1 MPITTTPSS
10 GPQGEF
16 STYTPIYAQTLSS
29 STSSITFSNI
39 PTTFT
44 DLVLVVSP
52 VAATGT
58 TFPWMRFN
66 GLSTSIYSDT
76 HLYGI
81 SSGAGSTRR
90 SAQSRGYI
98 AEQVQAETTQISNI
112 IVHIMNYSNTT
123 TNKTY
128 IARNDNAASS
138 GTYVG
143 TEAIVGL
150 AQLTDPITSITIGIA
165 AGGTDYNLAAGSR
178 FTLYGIKA
186 AAPAPKATGGDV
198 ITTDGTYWYHAF
210 KNSGL
215 FDVKQSLT
223 ADYLI
228 VAGGGGGGGGIAQNY
243 AGSGG
248 GAGGLRAFTSSSLSA
263 NTIYTVTVGAG
274 GTGVTSLG
282 AAATIGSNTTFNS
295 TSVTGGGR
303 GTNGGGGGGAG
314 GSGGAAGAEGAAGT
328 GNAGGYSPAEGR
340 NGGVGFLGGANR
352 VPGGGGGG
360 AGGVGGNASDSVGG
374 NGGAGTNTYNSINF
388 STWLYAT
395 ATGVSG
401 LIAGGGGGSSRAGGT
416 AGAAGSGGGAAGVV
430 AVDVNNSRPGI
441 NATSNTGGGGGG
453 GGPATNGSTNEAGG
467 SGGSGIVIVRYP
479 V

>member
-1 MPITTTPSS
+1 MPITTTPSG

-16 STYTPIYAQTLSS
+16 STYTPIYSTTLSATTAS
-29 STSSITFSNI
+29 VTFSNI
-39 PTTFT
+39 PTTYT
-44 DLVLVVSP
+44 DLVLVVQGTWAGTGYEALSLTFNGDTSSNYSRTLLNG
-52 VAATGT
+52 TGT
-58 TFPWMRFN
+58 SALSSRE
-66 GLSTSIYSDT
+66 STSNW
-76 HLYGI
+76 
-81 SSGAGSTRR
+81 GALGND
-90 SAQSRGYI
+90 QSNSI
-98 AEQVQAETTQISNI
+98 L
-112 IVHIMNYSNTT
+112 HIMNYSNTT
-123 TNKTY
+123 TYKT
-128 IARNDNAASS
+128 IISRGNSASNQVRA
-138 GTYVG
+138 T
-143 TEAIVGL
+143 VGL
-150 AQLTDPITSITIGIA
+150 WRSTSPITSITTQMA
-165 AGGTDYNLAAGSR
+165 SNSYASGTT
-178 FTLYGIKA
+178 FTIYGIKA

-210 KNSGL
+210 KNSGV
-215 FDVKQSLT
+215 FDVKQALT

-374 NGGAGTNTYNSINF
+374 AGGAGTNTYNSINF

-430 AVDVNNSRPGI
+430 AVDVNNSRAGI

-467 SGGSGIVIVRYP
+467 AGGSGIVIVRYP